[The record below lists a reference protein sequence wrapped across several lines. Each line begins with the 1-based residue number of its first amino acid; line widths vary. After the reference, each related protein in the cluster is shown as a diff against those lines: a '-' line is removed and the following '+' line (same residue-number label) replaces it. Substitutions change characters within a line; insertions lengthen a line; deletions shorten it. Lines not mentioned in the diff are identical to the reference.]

1 MDTVQSLSLNA
12 KVYTVRQAGFG
23 FVLLICYSRRE
34 QDGHIRTLVEI
45 TYPLTSLV
53 PLSLHAVLFQK
64 GMNAAHSVTQGT

>member
-45 TYPLTSLV
+45 TYLLTSLV
-53 PLSLHAVLFQK
+53 PLSLHAVLFQN
-64 GMNAAHSVTQGT
+64 GMNVAHSVTQGT